1 MKSKSWPRRSVP
13 ACAIISLLACGLA
26 AAQTPGPADG
36 KAPAIALVDPADAP
50 QWEALAKSAGWRVI
64 VPAAADNPDARAL
77 ALAAA
82 VQKAVAAGGI
92 DADRVY
98 LAGRG
103 SAAAVVFYT
112 VSRIPDL
119 WAAAIA
125 IEGSPEAAIDTDR
138 IFSSNF
144 LHVPVLWV
152 GNGPDDQA
160 LAAKLKGAG
169 LNLEWRAADKSFTD
183 AALLDWLGGHKREEF
198 PTEIDCETNS
208 PAFAGCYWIR
218 MTKFDAGERNDVL
231 PSTRIPAAAGAALD
245 LGGFGFKMTEPGP
258 GVLVSM
264 LPPKYSGP
272 LKTGDRIVAL
282 DGRPVVDARQ
292 YVQTMAKF
300 TESRPIVATVER
312 GKDRVRIE
320 TSVVLPRREPVV
332 TARVQGQ
339 YLPAENQIQ
348 IVSRSVTEMRITVP
362 PGWAQNGQLFW
373 NGLMLDKIEGPGCFI
388 LTIDKELLHAARCQ

>member
-1 MKSKSWPRRSVP
+1 M
-13 ACAIISLLACGLA
+13 
-26 AAQTPGPADG
+26 
-36 KAPAIALVDPADAP
+36 
-50 QWEALAKSAGWRVI
+50 
-64 VPAAADNPDARAL
+64 
-77 ALAAA
+77 
-82 VQKAVAAGGI
+82 
-92 DADRVY
+92 
-98 LAGRG
+98 
-103 SAAAVVFYT
+103 
-112 VSRIPDL
+112 

-160 LAAKLKGAG
+160 LAAKLKGGG

-183 AALLDWLGGHKREEF
+183 AALLAWLGEHKREEF

-300 TESRPIVATVER
+300 TESRPIVATVRARQGSRSDRNER
-312 GKDRVRIE
+312 GAAAAGAGGDGPCARAVPAGRKPDPDRQPLGHGNE
-320 TSVVLPRREPVV
+320 NYGAS
-332 TARVQGQ
+332 RVGAGR
-339 YLPAENQIQ
+339 PAFLE
-348 IVSRSVTEMRITVP
+348 RADA
-362 PGWAQNGQLFW
+362 G
-373 NGLMLDKIEGPGCFI
+373 
-388 LTIDKELLHAARCQ
+388 